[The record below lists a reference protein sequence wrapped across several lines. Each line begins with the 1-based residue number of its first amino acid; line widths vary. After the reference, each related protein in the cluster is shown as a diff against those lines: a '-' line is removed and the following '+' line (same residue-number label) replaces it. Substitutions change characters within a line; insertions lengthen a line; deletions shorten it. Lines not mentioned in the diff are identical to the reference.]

1 MAESLLT
8 EFQTAYRNLELGPLL
23 DQKDLDRF
31 RVDYSGNILAE
42 LEQLIEDSDTA
53 DSKVIFSGHRGCGKS
68 TLLATLSRSPVLNDR
83 YVVVMFSIADT
94 VENSDIDHVNI
105 LFAIA
110 VKLMRFAETS
120 QPPIPISQA
129 TQDALY
135 RWFAEQTQT
144 DVKEVKG
151 EASFGLNLLKL
162 IELKLLTNA
171 STRKEIKQKFERNA
185 SELVGQLNTIAATIR
200 TAAKKETI
208 VVIIDDLDKLDL
220 AVVKPIFKDN
230 IKALCLPGFHI
241 IYTIPIAALRDK
253 EILPM
258 IQSEMNDRIIRMPV
272 LKLLPKEEVHQPN
285 APLNPEV
292 LDILCAILH
301 KRIPAHL
308 LDRQVAERLVFYSGG
323 VLRELMRIAT
333 GCCRLCLLQIRRES
347 RDNTVERQDITIK
360 PAILDEAVNNLR
372 NDFALQLG
380 KADYG
385 ILQAVYNELMPDD
398 PTQKEF
404 LDLLHGLH
412 VLEYRNRK
420 AWYDVHPIVV
430 ELLSDR
436 GLI

>member
-1 MAESLLT
+1 M
-8 EFQTAYRNLELGPLL
+8 
-23 DQKDLDRF
+23 
-31 RVDYSGNILAE
+31 
-42 LEQLIEDSDTA
+42 
-53 DSKVIFSGHRGCGKS
+53 
-68 TLLATLSRSPVLNDR
+68 
-83 YVVVMFSIADT
+83 
-94 VENSDIDHVNI
+94 NI

-120 QPPIPISQA
+120 QPPIPIA
-129 TQDALY
+129 KTTQEAIY

-151 EASFGLNLLKL
+151 EASFGLSLLKL

-171 STRKEIKQKFERNA
+171 STRQEIKQKFERNA

-220 AVVKPIFKDN
+220 AVVEPIFKDN

-241 IYTIPIAALRDK
+241 IYTTPIAALRDK
-253 EILPM
+253 ELLPVV
-258 IQSEMNDRIIRMPV
+258 QSEMNDRIIRMPV
-272 LKLLPKEEVHQPN
+272 LKLLPKEDVHKPD
-285 APLNPEV
+285 ATLNPEV

-308 LDRQVAERLVFYSGG
+308 LDRQVAETLVFYSGG

-333 GCCRLCLLQIRRES
+333 ECCRLGLLQIRRE
-347 RDNTVERQDITIK
+347 RERQDIMINDQ
-360 PAILDEAVNNLR
+360 ILDAAVNKLR

-380 KADYG
+380 KADYS
-385 ILQAVYNELMPDD
+385 ILQEVYNDLMPDD

-420 AWYDVHPIVV
+420 VWYDVHPIVV

>member
-1 MAESLLT
+1 MLIMSEPLLT

-31 RVDYSGNILAE
+31 HVDYNEDILAE
-42 LEQLIEDSDTA
+42 LEQLIEDSDTR

-68 TLLATLSRSPVLNDR
+68 TLLSALSRSPALVDR

-110 VKLMRFAETS
+110 VKLMLTAETS
-120 QPPIPISQA
+120 RIPIPKT
-129 TQDALY
+129 TQEVIY
-135 RWFAEQTQT
+135 RWLAEQTQT
-144 DVKEVKG
+144 DVKELKG
-151 EASFGLNLLKL
+151 EASFSVNLLEV
-162 IELKLLTNA
+162 IQLKLLTNA

-185 SELVGQLNTIAATIR
+185 SELVAQLNVIAAALR
-200 TAAKKETI
+200 SAAKKETI
-208 VVIIDDLDKLDL
+208 LVIIDDLDKLDL

-258 IQSEMNDRIIRMPV
+258 VESEMNNRIVGMPV
-272 LKLLPKEEVHQPN
+272 LKLLSKEDVHKPSAKPK
-285 APLNPEV
+285 PEV
-292 LDILCAILH
+292 LDVLCAILH
-301 KRIPAHL
+301 KRIPDHL
-308 LDRQVAERLVFYSGG
+308 LDRAVAETLILSSGG
-323 VLRELMRIAT
+323 VLRELIRIAT
-333 GCCRLCLLQIRRES
+333 ESCRRCLLLIRREP
-347 RDNTVERQDITIK
+347 TRQDIMIDEQ
-360 PAILDEAVNNLR
+360 ILDDAVNKLR
-372 NDFALQLG
+372 NDFALRLG
-380 KADYG
+380 KLDYD
-385 ILQAVYNELMPDD
+385 ILQKIYTELMPDD

-420 AWYDVHPIVV
+420 VWYDVHPIVV